1 MISHSCQWNKLWR
14 RARGTGGEYYAQMWQ
29 AASSAHADA
38 VLINSFNDWTSGSQI
53 EPAAST
59 EQRPGYAT
67 YEPADFFLT
76 ETAKH
81 AAAFLKSKRDGMAAR
96 HDEL

>member
-1 MISHSCQWNKLWR
+1 
-14 RARGTGGEYYAQMWQ
+14 MWQ
-29 AASSAHADA
+29 AASASQADA
-38 VLINSFNDWTSGSQI
+38 VMVNSFNDWTSGSQI
-53 EPAAST
+53 EPVASS

-67 YEPADFFLT
+67 YEPADFFLR

-81 AAAFLKSKRDGMAAR
+81 AAAFLKSKRDAVAGR